1 MIVQV
6 PESVLRLAIECIA
19 RAESQGAFKDC
30 VVPRIGE
37 KTIAA
42 MIACI
47 DGNGRGNEIPH

>member
-30 VVPRIGE
+30 VVPRIGH

-42 MIACI
+42 ITACI
-47 DGNGRGNEIPH
+47 DGKGRADDK